1 MSVSARL
8 PNVLVIDD
16 DATLRELLAGHLER
30 AGYRAVTATSGADG
44 LRLLSEQTIDLA
56 IVDVMMP
63 GMDGWEVCR
72 RIRLRSA
79 VPVIM
84 LTAKSGEM
92 DKLRGFGLG
101 VDDYVTKPF
110 SFAELTARIGA
121 VLGRAGATVT
131 PDTRVVSG
139 DLVIDLGRREV
150 TRAGERVELTP
161 TEFRLL
167 EALAREAR
175 RTLSTDQLVEQV
187 WGDRYAGE
195 TEHVKHYVWSLR
207 RKLERDPGDPRH
219 VLTVR
224 GFGYR
229 FE

>member
-1 MSVSARL
+1 MSAITRTPS
-8 PNVLVIDD
+8 VLVIDD
-16 DATLRELLAGHLER
+16 DATLLELLGGHLER
-30 AGYRAVTATSGADG
+30 AGYRAVTATTGMDG

-63 GMDGWEVCR
+63 GMDGWEICR
-72 RIRLRSA
+72 RVRLQSS

-84 LTAKSGEM
+84 LTAKSGEI

-121 VLGRAGATVT
+121 VLGRAKVT
-131 PDTRVVSG
+131 SIPDTRIVTG
-139 DLVIDLGRREV
+139 DLVIDLGQRKV

-161 TEFRLL
+161 TESRLL
-167 EALAREAR
+167 EALSREAPR
-175 RTLSTDQLVEQV
+175 PLSTDQLVEQV
-187 WGDRYAGE
+187 WGSRYAGE

-207 RKLERDPGDPRH
+207 RKVEQDPGDPRH
-219 VLTVR
+219 ILTVR

>member
-1 MSVSARL
+1 MSADTPR
-8 PNVLVIDD
+8 PTVLVIDD
-16 DATLRELLAGHLER
+16 DATLLELLSGHLEH
-30 AGYRAVTATSGADG
+30 AGYRVLTAAGGLDG
-44 LRLLSEQTIDLA
+44 LRLLNETSPDL
-56 IVDVMMP
+56 VVLDVMMP

-72 RIRLRSA
+72 QIRLRSGI
-79 VPVIM
+79 PVIL

-101 VDDYVTKPF
+101 GDDFVTKPF
-110 SFAELTARIGA
+110 SFAVLTARIGA
-121 VLGRAGATVT
+121 VLARAAV
-131 PDTRVVSG
+131 PRASSPRIVRG
-139 DLVIDLGRREV
+139 DLAIDLDRREI
-150 TRAGERVELTP
+150 TRAGDRIDLTP

-167 EALAREAR
+167 ETLVREAG
-175 RTLSTDQLVEQV
+175 RTLSTDQLVEHV

-207 RKLERDPGDPRH
+207 RKLERDPGDPQH

>member
-1 MSVSARL
+1 MSVAAR
-8 PNVLVIDD
+8 PHNVLVIDD
-16 DATLRELLAGHLER
+16 DTTLLELLSGHLEH
-30 AGYRAVTATSGADG
+30 AGYRVVTATTGAEG
-44 LRLLSEQTIDLA
+44 LRLLSEQTTDLA

-72 RIRLRSA
+72 RIRLRSG

-84 LTAKSGEM
+84 LTAKSEEV
-92 DKLRGFGLG
+92 DKLRGFSLG

-121 VLGRAGATVT
+121 VLGRARAAST
-131 PDTRVVSG
+131 PDTRIASG
-139 DLVIDLGRREV
+139 DLVIDLARQEV

-187 WGDRYAGE
+187 WGYRYAGE